1 MIESLENKSTEKNRA
16 EMLLEKLKEKER
28 KTKMYEKRIDNRTVV
43 RCNKKERLDE
53 YNKIKTI

>member
-1 MIESLENKSTEKNRA
+1 MIESLENKTTEKNRA

-28 KTKMYEKRIDNRTVV
+28 KTKMYEKRIDSRTVV